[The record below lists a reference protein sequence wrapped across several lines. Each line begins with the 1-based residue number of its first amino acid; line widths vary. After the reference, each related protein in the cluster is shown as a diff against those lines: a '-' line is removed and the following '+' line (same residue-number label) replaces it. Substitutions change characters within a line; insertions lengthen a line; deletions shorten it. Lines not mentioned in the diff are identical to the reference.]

1 MNIRY
6 LLILVC
12 TLFFNTI
19 RAQMEYGIDLLG
31 GAGLVDIEGTN
42 APQNFKERLGLSGS
56 AGFSL
61 SYFSKKHIGLY
72 ASTGLNISYISA
84 NFDFEDSDFT
94 FLADAPFVASNF
106 RSTTSNIV
114 FSVPMVVG
122 YRSNRFSLETGLETF
137 YNSYQ
142 GSRNRWD
149 ETFQDLEIKV
159 SERTENELRND
170 FLLSTSTQFA
180 YQLSS
185 KIGVRLKINVGL
197 SDYFKLERPTLN
209 PDYKSTL
216 HSAFLGL
223 RYYL

>member
-1 MNIRY
+1 M
-6 LLILVC
+6 
-12 TLFFNTI
+12 
-19 RAQMEYGIDLLG
+19 
-31 GAGLVDIEGTN
+31 
-42 APQNFKERLGLSGS
+42 
-56 AGFSL
+56 
-61 SYFSKKHIGLY
+61 Y

-84 NFDFEDSDFT
+84 NFNFEDSDFI
-94 FLADAPFVASNF
+94 FLADAPFVASNI

-114 FSVPMVVG
+114 FSVPIVVG

-137 YNSYQ
+137 YNLYQ

>member
-1 MNIRY
+1 M
-6 LLILVC
+6 C

-31 GAGLVDIEGTN
+31 GAGLVDIEGANT
-42 APQNFKERLGLSGS
+42 PQNFKERPGLSGS
-56 AGFSL
+56 AGFSV

-84 NFDFEDSDFT
+84 NFNLEDSDYI
-94 FLADAPFVASNF
+94 FLADAPFVASNI

-122 YRSNRFSLETGLETF
+122 YRSNRFSLATGLEAF

-142 GSRNRWD
+142 ESRDRWD

-159 SERTENELRND
+159 SKRAEDKLRND

-197 SDYFKLERPTLN
+197 SDYFKLERPTLY
-209 PDYKSTL
+209 PDFKSRL